1 MERSAL
7 EMVKVLLPGLLLCRP
22 EAGAPLSLPLQL
34 CPLTRSFPSLLNLH
48 LFLCISVFPFQ
59 HGHQTLEHTGLTSH
73 QRTSLCCRQLPW
85 PPVDTSRSYTLP
97 SLHSGSHKATLGPMS
112 HIVSNSLTF
121 SFSPKVTQSYA
132 HDHTVTQLHAH
143 CRRHNHIR
151 SHVVTHMAKLFTRGL
166 IVSHTLSITRPHG
179 DTVSHTW

>member
-59 HGHQTLEHTGLTSH
+59 HGHQTLEHTGLPKHPTASP
-73 QRTSLCCRQLPW
+73 RTNA
-85 PPVDTSRSYTLP
+85 PVSAA
-97 SLHSGSHKATLGPMS
+97 G
-112 HIVSNSLTF
+112 NSPGRLW
-121 SFSPKVTQSYA
+121 
-132 HDHTVTQLHAH
+132 
-143 CRRHNHIR
+143 
-151 SHVVTHMAKLFTRGL
+151 
-166 IVSHTLSITRPHG
+166 TRPEAIHCPPF
-179 DTVSHTW
+179 TVGF